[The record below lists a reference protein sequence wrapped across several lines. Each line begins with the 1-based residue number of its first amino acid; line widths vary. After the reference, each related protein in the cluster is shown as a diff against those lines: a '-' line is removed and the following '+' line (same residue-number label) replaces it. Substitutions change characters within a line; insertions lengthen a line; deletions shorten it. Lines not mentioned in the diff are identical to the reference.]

1 MLFLTQLCRLAAALG
16 AAWLLGWLAARWK
29 LPAILGWLVAGIALG
44 PHALN
49 VLSDSVMDAGWYRV
63 LESVLECTV
72 GLMIGTELVWSKLK
86 RAGRQIVITTITES
100 LGTFVVVSLVFGL
113 LFAWTGTPVYLALF
127 FGGIALA
134 TAPAPSLSIVNE
146 TGASGPVTRTLIPMA
161 ALDDLVGALVFF
173 TVVAVVSSQLS
184 AQALS
189 VPVVLVLVFFPV
201 FLGAVLGIL
210 AGLWLRR
217 TRTFRGTLAALVISL
232 LLTAGA
238 GFFCNQVV
246 LPAPTLNFLLLGMAF
261 STAVANLLPA
271 QRVEALMGAM
281 QPVIGVGLMVLIL
294 NLGAPLDYHL
304 IFGAGVY
311 TAVYIVARA
320 VGKYSGAYLGAAAT
334 GAPATVRRYLG
345 LTLLPHS
352 GVSLVFTGVAVSI
365 LAGPAPE
372 CAALLQGTIAAAAV
386 INEIIAVFLAKK
398 GFEWAGEL
406 PDPKETMPHDTKR
419 AAGA

>member
-184 AQALS
+184 TQALS

-217 TRTFRGTLAALVISL
+217 TRTFRGTLAALAASL
-232 LLTAGA
+232 LLTAGT